1 MVPPLP
7 VDVVAGR
14 RPRVP
19 RVGAADAMA
28 RWSET
33 AIAFAR
39 LCPCGIETAIAFA
52 GEIWAFA
59 VQFSGAEVMPVSM
72 VPSWGRAVVLLVSMS
87 PCLCVLCAKFFA
99 QRAQNTP
106 HSACLRVLGEC
117 FAEMPLEGGVPGELF
132 RGSAA
137 GGVALGEFF
146 VDQQSLDPTG
156 RGTVASVLASGTLD
170 RSGNPSMRI

>member
-1 MVPPLP
+1 
-7 VDVVAGR
+7 
-14 RPRVP
+14 
-19 RVGAADAMA
+19 
-28 RWSET
+28 
-33 AIAFAR
+33 
-39 LCPCGIETAIAFA
+39 
-52 GEIWAFA
+52 
-59 VQFSGAEVMPVSM
+59 MPVSL
-72 VPSWGRAVVLLVSMS
+72 VPCWGRAVVLVVSMS
-87 PCLCVLCAKFFA
+87 PCLCVLCEKFFA

-156 RGTVASVLASGTLD
+156 RGTVASVLAAGTLD
-170 RSGNPSMRI
+170 GSGNPSMRI

>member
-1 MVPPLP
+1 
-7 VDVVAGR
+7 
-14 RPRVP
+14 
-19 RVGAADAMA
+19 
-28 RWSET
+28 
-33 AIAFAR
+33 
-39 LCPCGIETAIAFA
+39 
-52 GEIWAFA
+52 
-59 VQFSGAEVMPVSM
+59 MPVSL
-72 VPSWGRAVVLLVSMS
+72 VPCWGRAVVLVVSMS
-87 PCLCVLCAKFFA
+87 PCLCVLCEKFFA

-117 FAEMPLEGGVPGELF
+117 FAEMPLAGGVPGELF